1 MTTPTLYRPEFEH
14 DSCGTGFIT
23 YIDGRKS
30 HQIVADALTMLANM
44 EHRGA
49 CGCDSDSGD
58 GAGVLI
64 QLPHWFLLEEG
75 VKHGIRLPEP
85 GQYGVGMVFFP
96 KKEKLRE
103 GTRAIIAEAAARLGI
118 PVLGY
123 RPVPVR
129 TEGIGVTALSA
140 EPAIE
145 QLFLGRPVGLA
156 TEADFDRKL
165 YVLRRLIIKNLKE
178 QLPAA
183 MEAFYFASLSCRTI
197 IYKGQLTTFQVGMY
211 YPDLSDE
218 RVTSAFGLVHSRFS
232 TNTMP
237 SWRLAQPFRYLA
249 HNGEINTLR
258 GNLNWFY
265 AGLPTYT
272 SPYFSAEEMEI
283 LLPVIDAGQSDSA
296 CLDNI
301 VELLTH
307 CGRSLP
313 HVLMMLVPE
322 AWDGNEQMDPL
333 KKAFYE
339 FHATFMAPWD
349 GPAAL
354 NFTDGNLVGA
364 MLDRNGLRPLRY
376 AITNDGRVLVASEA
390 GTLPIVPETIIKKGR
405 LQPGKMFVVDT
416 KAGRILTDRIEELDT
431 ANAKKQGKT
440 MDEVRAAS
448 VKTIPAGRLGTV
460 EEFGAAGAFLCS
472 EAASYITGSMLRVDG
487 GAARSF

>member
-1 MTTPTLYRPEFEH
+1 ASR
-14 DSCGTGFIT
+14 
-23 YIDGRKS
+23 
-30 HQIVADALTMLANM
+30 V
-44 EHRGA
+44 
-49 CGCDSDSGD
+49 
-58 GAGVLI
+58 
-64 QLPHWFLLEEG
+64 
-75 VKHGIRLPEP
+75 
-85 GQYGVGMVFFP
+85 
-96 KKEKLRE
+96 
-103 GTRAIIAEAAARLGI
+103 IIAEAAQQLSI

-145 QLFLGRPVGLA
+145 QLFVGRPTGLA

-197 IYKGQLTTFQVGMY
+197 VYKGQLTTYQVGMY

-390 GTLPIVPETIIKKGR
+390 GTLPIAPETIIKNGR
-405 LQPGKMFVVDT
+405 LQPGKMFVVDMA
-416 KAGRILTDRIEELDT
+416 AGRILTDREIKAE
-431 ANAKKQGKT
+431 A
-440 MDEVRAAS
+440 
-448 VKTIPAGRLGTV
+448 AGRQPYGTWL
-460 EEFGAAGAFLCS
+460 ENYQIQMADLPEPRL
-472 EAASYITGSMLRVDG
+472 
-487 GAARSF
+487 